1 MIFEP
6 VIPWGWLGVVAA
18 ACLVLF
24 CFLLSRGT
32 RSFRP
37 RTRMLVSAAYLAG
50 IAGILCLLAN
60 PGREETLT
68 VHSRPVWIV
77 ALDASSSMTAPMQSS
92 GGGGSRLDA
101 ARRDLKSIASLAP
114 DGVDVRWVSVKD
126 VSSSLPDAG
135 ALALVKADG
144 GSSPLSRS
152 LAALLEDE
160 RSGGRAPS
168 GLILLSDGRDTEPA
182 HLGRL
187 AREAGNLGV
196 PVHTLCYGEKW
207 EAPRLTL
214 EATKTIIHSFPGNT
228 VQAPARVRNRKLGP
242 VQTAVSLL
250 DAGGRVLDR
259 KVVNVAGD
267 ADAVVNFTL
276 KCPPESAHFSL
287 KCDAVP
293 GDESGPEGRETLFSV
308 QTMRSRIRVFMAEG
322 APYWDSKFLAQF
334 LRRQPSF
341 DVRSIHMLTQDRFYS
356 INTGEETGAEAD
368 GESIPSSLEDFLR
381 FDMVILGKGAE
392 RIITPARAAAL
403 HSFVRDY
410 GGLLV
415 FARGKSY
422 AGRFP
427 EMEAL
432 EPFAWKAPFP
442 GDHQLTPSPEGVKDG
457 LFGVVLPGTGADVWR
472 SLPPL
477 EDSWDVERIFPGTRV
492 AARSPDG
499 RLPLLAVK
507 RVGMGAAGMIN
518 GDGLWK
524 WDFFPEA
531 LRLGNWYE
539 DFWGQFLPWM
549 RTAAEFLPGYD
560 LSLHVERAS
569 VEPGVPVSFSMSWRG
584 RGRPSGLSVELAD
597 IRDPEKTIFSAV
609 ARQDSSRGG
618 LPRWNGVFTSPGP
631 GRYILRARMAGNGA
645 SPMPD
650 VCLDVPEPPGE
661 RDNLDADAAFLA
673 SMSELT
679 GGRRLT
685 REELDGTLSAMMEP
699 PPDYTSR
706 EEAFFPLWNRWYVL
720 LVLAVLPALYWWV
733 RRRNGLL

>member
-6 VIPWGWLGVVAA
+6 VIPWGWLGVLAA
-18 ACLVLF
+18 ACLLLF
-24 CFLLSRGT
+24 GFLLARGT
-32 RSFRP
+32 RGFRP
-37 RTRMLVSAAYLAG
+37 RTRILMAAAYLAG
-50 IAGILCLLAN
+50 IAGILFLLAN
-60 PGREETLT
+60 PGRKETLT

-92 GGGGSRLDA
+92 GAGGSRADA
-101 ARRDLKSIASLAP
+101 ARRDLNSIAALVP
-114 DGVDVRWVSVKD
+114 DGVDVRWAAVKD
-126 VSSSLPDAG
+126 VSSIFPDAET
-135 ALALVKADG
+135 LARAVPDG
-144 GSSPLSRS
+144 GSSALSRS
-152 LAALLEDE
+152 LASLLEAE
-160 RSGGRAPS
+160 RSEGRAPS
-168 GLILLSDGRDTEPA
+168 GLILLSDGRDTDPA
-182 HLGRL
+182 HLARL
-187 AREAGNLGV
+187 AREAGALGV
-196 PVHTLCYGEKW
+196 PLHTMCYGEKW
-207 EAPRLTL
+207 EAPRLML
-214 EATKTIIHSFPGNT
+214 EAAGTIIHSFPGNT
-228 VQAPARVRNRKLGP
+228 VQVAARLKNRKLGS

-250 DAGGRVLDR
+250 DDRGAVLDK
-259 KVVNVAGD
+259 KVVNVAD
-267 ADAVVNFTL
+267 NADAVVNFSL
-276 KCPPESAHFSL
+276 ECPPQSANFTL

-293 GDESGPEGRETLFSV
+293 GDESGPEGHEALFSV
-308 QTMRSRIRVFMAEG
+308 QAMRSRIRVFMAEG
-322 APYWDSKFLAQF
+322 SPYWDSKFLAQL

-341 DVRSIHMLTQDRFYS
+341 DVRSIHMLAAERFYS

-392 RIITPARAAAL
+392 RLITPARAAAL

-432 EPFAWKAPFP
+432 EPFSWKAPFP

-457 LFGVVLPGTGADVWR
+457 LFGVVLPGAGSEIWS

-477 EDSWDVERIFPGTRV
+477 EDSWDVEKIRPGTRV

-507 RVGMGAAGMIN
+507 RTGMGAVGIIN

-549 RTAAEFLPGYD
+549 RTAAEFRPGYD

-584 RGRPSGLSVELAD
+584 RGLPSGLSVELAD
-597 IRDPEKTIFSAV
+597 IRNPEKILFSAS

-631 GRYILRARMAGNGA
+631 GRYILRARMAGGGA
-645 SPMPD
+645 LPMPD
-650 VCLDVPEPPGE
+650 VRLDVPEPPGE
-661 RDNLDADAAFLA
+661 RDNLDAEPAFLA

-679 GGRRLT
+679 GGKRLS
-685 REELDGTLSAMMEP
+685 RAELDKTLPPMMEP

-706 EEAFFPLWNRWYVL
+706 EEAFFPLWDRWYVL
-720 LVLAVLPALYWWV
+720 LGLAVLPALYWWT

>member
-1 MIFEP
+1 MMFEP

-24 CFLLSRGT
+24 CFLLARGT

-37 RTRMLVSAAYLAG
+37 RVRVLVSAAYLAG

-60 PGREETLT
+60 PGRKEKLT

-77 ALDASSSMTAPMQSS
+77 ALDSSSSMSAPMRSS
-92 GGGGSRLDA
+92 GEGGIRLDA
-101 ARRDLKSIASLAP
+101 ARGDLKSISALVP
-114 DGVDVRWVSVKD
+114 DGVDVRWVAIDDSASILPDADALIRVEAD
-126 VSSSLPDAG
+126 GASSSLTRT
-135 ALALVKADG
+135 LTV
-144 GSSPLSRS
+144 
-152 LAALLEDE
+152 LLENE
-160 RSGGRAPS
+160 RTEGRAPS
-168 GLILLSDGRDTEPA
+168 GLILLSDGRDTDPS
-182 HLGRL
+182 HLSRL
-187 AREAGNLGV
+187 AREAENLGV
-196 PVHTLCYGEKW
+196 PIHTLCYGEKW

-214 EATKTIIHSFPGNT
+214 EAVKTIIHSFPGNT
-228 VQAPARVRNRKLGP
+228 VQVSARVGVRKLGAL
-242 VQTAVSLL
+242 QTAVSLL
-250 DAGGRVLDR
+250 DAGGRELDR

-267 ADAVVNFTL
+267 ADSVVNFTL
-276 KCPPESAHFSL
+276 KCPQESACFSL

-293 GDESGPEGRETLFSV
+293 GDETGTEGHESLFSV
-308 QTMRSRIRVFMAEG
+308 QSMRSRIRVFMAEG

-334 LRRQPSF
+334 LRRQTSF
-341 DVRSIHMLTQDRFYS
+341 DVRSIHMLAQNRFYS
-356 INTGEETGAEAD
+356 INTGEENGAEAD
-368 GESIPSSLEDFLR
+368 GDSIPSSLEDFLR
-381 FDMVILGKGAE
+381 FDMVVLGKGAE
-392 RIITPARAAAL
+392 QIITPARAAAL

-432 EPFAWKAPFP
+432 EPLSWKAQVP
-442 GDHQLTPSPEGVKDG
+442 GEHQLAPSPEGVKDG
-457 LFGVVLPGTGADVWR
+457 LFGMVLPGPGAGVWR

-477 EDSWDVERIFPGTRV
+477 EDSWDVERIPPGTRV
-492 AARSPDG
+492 VARSPDG

-507 RVGMGAAGMIN
+507 RLGMGAVGMIN

-549 RTAAEFLPGYD
+549 QTTAEFLPGYD

-584 RGRPSGLSVELAD
+584 RGKPSGLSVELAD
-597 IRDPEKTIFSAV
+597 IRNPGKTIFSVPAQ
-609 ARQDSSRGG
+609 QDASHGR
-618 LPRWNGVFTSPGP
+618 LFRWNGVFTSPGP
-631 GRYILRARMAGNGA
+631 GRYILRARMEGNVS

-673 SMSELT
+673 SLSELT
-679 GGRRLT
+679 GGRRLD
-685 REELDGTLSAMMEP
+685 RGELAAVLPAMMEP
-699 PPDYTSR
+699 PPVYTSR
-706 EEAFFPLWNRWYVL
+706 EEAFFPLWNHWYVL
-720 LVLAVLPALYWWV
+720 LTLAGLPALYWWA